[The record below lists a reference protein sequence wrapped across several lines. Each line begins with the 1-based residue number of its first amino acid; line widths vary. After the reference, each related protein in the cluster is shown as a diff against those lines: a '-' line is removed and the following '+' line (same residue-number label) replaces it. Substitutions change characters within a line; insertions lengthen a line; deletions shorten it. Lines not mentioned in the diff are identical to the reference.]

1 MDWDSEVHL
10 EELPK
15 CVSLPER
22 SRLFDLTPVGIGT
35 ENCEGLVSYLVRLA
49 KAHGVSPRLL
59 IKAELLPKI
68 KEPRAVSHSEFF
80 TDYAKTLH
88 GTGQYAQTFVDLAEA
103 LTSRSDLV
111 LLTTLPWKEVIPAI
125 GSGFMAKQPRWCKA
139 CLGDHRAKSE
149 QCYFRLAWGYEL
161 CRVCTEHLVSLASE
175 CPWCN
180 RHQPYF
186 PYIPD
191 LSRCSYCYGWLG
203 SGIKGQDFTEQQY
216 WLSKAIGHM
225 VEANQIAL
233 GIVTGSAFRERLSE
247 LIHVIAD
254 GKKTQFS
261 RMLHMSSSTMKTWVD
276 RRQKPLFPQFLSLC
290 RQLDLMPVELFQGK
304 QALEMRFESTANY
317 LLISPKVGKSVSMD
331 VVRQRI
337 HEILNNIDDHR
348 PLTEVAI
355 ELGVTRKYLLYWF
368 RDIALTLSERHRKHL
383 SDKSRSARESQ
394 LMTVRNLTLGL
405 YVNGEYPSNRIVARL
420 LRPVNISLQKPQI
433 RNVHRR
439 TITEYSESVDRSVFD
454 NS

>member
-1 MDWDSEVHL
+1 MDSDSEVHL

-49 KAHGVSPRLL
+49 KAHGISPRLL
-59 IKAELLPKI
+59 IKAEFLPKI
-68 KEPRAVSHSEFF
+68 KEHRAVSHSEFF

-88 GTGQYAQTFVDLAEA
+88 GTGLYAQTFVDLAEA

-111 LLTTLPWKEVIPAI
+111 ILTTLPWKEVIPAI

-139 CLGDHRAKSE
+139 CLGEHRSKAE
-149 QCYFRLAWGYEL
+149 QCYFRLAWGYAL
-161 CRVCTEHLVSLASE
+161 YQVCTEHLVPLASE

-225 VEANQIAL
+225 VEANQIASS
-233 GIVTGSAFRERLSE
+233 IVTGSAFRKRLYE
-247 LIHVIAD
+247 LIHVMAD
-254 GKKTQFS
+254 GKKTRFS
-261 RMLHMSSSTMKTWVD
+261 KMLHMSSSTMKTWVD
-276 RRQKPLFPQFLSLC
+276 RRQKPLFPQLLSLC
-290 RQLDLMPVELFQGK
+290 RQLGVMPLELFQSK
-304 QALEMRFESTANY
+304 PVPEVVFENTTIY
-317 LLISPKVGKSVSMD
+317 FRISPKVGKRVSID
-331 VVRQRI
+331 VVRQRL
-337 HEILNNIDDHR
+337 HKILNNADDHR

-368 RDIALTLSERHRKHL
+368 RDIALKLSERHKKHL
-383 SDKSRSARESQ
+383 SEQSRSVRVSQ
-394 LMTVRNLTLGL
+394 IATVRNLTLGL
-405 YVNGEYPSNRIVARL
+405 YLKGEYPSNRIVARL
-420 LRPVNISLQKPQI
+420 LKPVKISLQEPQI

-439 TITEYSESVDRSVFD
+439 AITEYSESVDRNIFD